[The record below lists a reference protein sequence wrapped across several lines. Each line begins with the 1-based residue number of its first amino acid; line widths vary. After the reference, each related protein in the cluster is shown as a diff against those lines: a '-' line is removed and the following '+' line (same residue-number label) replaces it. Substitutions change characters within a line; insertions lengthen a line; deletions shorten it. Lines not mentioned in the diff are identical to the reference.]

1 MWQQKIS
8 QVPTVEIS
16 GPVKMGVPPNHPFD
30 FGMLQKKRHHPAI
43 GLLGWLF
50 NVIQHSHGIDGP

>member
-30 FGMLQKKRHHPAI
+30 FRMLQKKDTI
-43 GLLGWLF
+43 QLLDYWGTLWLF
-50 NVIQHSHGIDGP
+50 NIAMV